1 MILEESNHVV
11 GRMLNSIAGSVEV
24 ASHTVVVGY
33 LLFNLDD
40 SGVLRLGLN
49 VLLNVLF
56 LGEVI
61 LT

>member
-11 GRMLNSIAGSVEV
+11 GRMLNSIAGSVEG
-24 ASHTVVVGY
+24 ASHTVFIGY
-33 LLFNLDD
+33 LLFNLED

-61 LT
+61 FT